1 MHARFVKEVPLGE
14 VLQAEQ
20 VLSEMNNRTKKS
32 MIEDLVDV
40 LWKRKLIPNKK
51 EAIERVMEREELVS
65 TALGDGV
72 AIPHARL
79 DVGDTPAIAIGRH
92 PAGIEF
98 DAPDGKPVHLVVL
111 VLWQPAQ
118 TGLFNRLFAGLVS
131 KLADPAFRETLMKQK
146 TAAEISDLL
155 ADVKIDMLAGRAG
168 RCEADMLIMLQLLE
182 TKRRSGQGGLE
193 RQLEL
198 ARAELS
204 GSVLSRFDRL
214 MDHYGQALVEAPD
227 GICHGCNMQLSS
239 GFASEML
246 RNQDTVYLCERCG
259 RFLIHHIA

>member
-14 VLQAEQ
+14 VLKAEQ
-20 VLSEMNNRTKKS
+20 VIADLTNRSKKAA
-32 MIEDLVDV
+32 IEELVD
-40 LWKRKLIPNKK
+40 LLYKQKLISNKK
-51 EAIERVMEREELVS
+51 EAVERVMEREELVS

-79 DVGDTPAIAIGRH
+79 DVGETPVIAIGRH
-92 PAGIEF
+92 PAGIDF
-98 DAPDGKPVHLVVL
+98 DAPDSQPVHLIVL

-118 TGLFNRLFAGLVS
+118 AGLFNRLFAGLVS
-131 KLADPAFRETLMKQK
+131 KLADDDFRKRLIAQK
-146 TAAEISDLL
+146 SADEIACALS
-155 ADVKIDMLAGRAG
+155 DVKIDMFAGRAS

-182 TKRRSGQGGLE
+182 SKRRSGQKGVE
-193 RQLEL
+193 RQIEL

-214 MDHYGQALVEAPD
+214 MDHFGQALVEAPE
-227 GICHGCNMQLSS
+227 GICMGCNMQLSS

-246 RNQDTVYLCERCG
+246 RNQETVYLCERCG
-259 RFLIHHIA
+259 RFLIHHIG